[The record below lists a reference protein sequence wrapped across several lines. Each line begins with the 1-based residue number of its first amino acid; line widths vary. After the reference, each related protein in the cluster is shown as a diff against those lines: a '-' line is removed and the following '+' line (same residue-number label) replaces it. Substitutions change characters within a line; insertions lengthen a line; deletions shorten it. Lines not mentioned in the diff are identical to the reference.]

1 MKFLDSNI
9 FLRYITRDDEK
20 KAQACFR
27 LFQRLQNGKER
38 AATCEAIIT
47 EIVYVLSSRKHYN
60 LSHQEVS
67 IRMRPLLDLKGLKL
81 PQKQVYLRA
90 LDFYASHSMLDF
102 EDAYLAG
109 ELDHR
114 RVGGD
119 VASARDLAV
128 RLVAGEACS
137 AHLPEARGRAGG
149 SAGRTAVT

>member
-38 AATCEAIIT
+38 AATCEAIVT

-90 LDFYASHSMLDF
+90 LDFYASYLMLDF
-102 EDAYLAG
+102 EDALLLAHM
-109 ELDHR
+109 ERQKSKEVLSYDTDFDS
-114 RVGGD
+114 VGG
-119 VASARDLAV
+119 VN
-128 RLVAGEACS
+128 RLEPS
-137 AHLPEARGRAGG
+137 
-149 SAGRTAVT
+149 